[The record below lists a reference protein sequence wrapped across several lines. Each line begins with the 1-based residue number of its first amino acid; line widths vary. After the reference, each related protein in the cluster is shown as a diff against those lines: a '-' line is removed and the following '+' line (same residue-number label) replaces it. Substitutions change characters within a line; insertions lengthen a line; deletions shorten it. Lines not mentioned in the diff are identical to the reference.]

1 MNSPSILT
9 SWDPVP
15 RIPRV
20 RQVSNIVTSGADIGT
35 PKCKTERSP
44 SSSVIAPVII
54 KSPAGAPDENTFLAV
69 IRYPPSTFS
78 ATPEPPSQSDPPELS
93 KTIFSSATLRKS
105 GATKSRAASWLYQR
119 HARTA
124 TWWVCNERANPVE
137 PHAPPIILRTS
148 QSSRILAPPPP
159 RSDGTPA
166 EIRPAVFRSA

>member
-1 MNSPSILT
+1 MWNAGCHSPAFRRICILSSGINNPSILT

-15 RIPRV
+15 HIPRV

-54 KSPAGAPDENTFLAV
+54 KSPAGAPDENTFFAV

-93 KTIFSSATLRKS
+93 KTIFHQQPCAKVALLNREQLLGCTNATP
-105 GATKSRAASWLYQR
+105 
-119 HARTA
+119 
-124 TWWVCNERANPVE
+124 E
-137 PHAPPIILRTS
+137 
-148 QSSRILAPPPP
+148 
-159 RSDGTPA
+159 
-166 EIRPAVFRSA
+166 